1 MFPPVKYY
9 PRDLINYPTLKCMLP
24 ASPQRPLPPVSCHY
38 ASSQWKTPPPGKF
51 TVASVCALL
60 TSDLFTIAKFL
71 VLFLFLLFN
80 LNQIPDVALRINGQI
95 CDGCRR
101 QAEEGKYWTTKSV
114 SYTHD
119 SHEKTELRTTG
130 GESMYH
136 GGPAVACCTFKR
148 NLSAKGPV
156 MSAAVICYHN
166 VNTRNS
172 YVKAWFMLSSTN
184 LSALVHA

>member
-1 MFPPVKYY
+1 M
-9 PRDLINYPTLKCMLP
+9 
-24 ASPQRPLPPVSCHY
+24 Y
-38 ASSQWKTPPPGKF
+38 ASGIAAAATTTGVVPLCFLPMKNSPPGKF

-60 TSDLFTIAKFL
+60 TSDLITIAKFL

-136 GGPAVACCTFKR
+136 GGPAVACCTFNR

-172 YVKAWFMLSSTN
+172 YVKAWLMLSSTN